1 MKCTMNN
8 PKTIKQSFPVL
19 EMSCAACASRVGKT
33 LNRQPGV
40 ISASV
45 NYATATATV
54 EYIPEE
60 CSPESLKSAIQA
72 AGYDLIIET
81 EQNNPIDKAE
91 EAHLRK
97 YRKLKRRTLAALCLS
112 LPLSIISMCFMDL
125 PYASYLTWLLST
137 PVVFGLGR
145 DFYINA
151 WTQLKHGS
159 ANMDTLV
166 ANSTGIAYAFSLFN
180 LFFPDFWLSRGIQP
194 QIYFEASSMII
205 TFILLGRTLE
215 ERAKGNTSAALR
227 KLMGLQP
234 KTVIR
239 LTTSG
244 EQEEVPV
251 DLVRSGDR
259 LQVKPGEKIA
269 VDGIVCEGSS
279 FVDESMLSGEPVA
292 VKKQVGDK
300 VYAGTINQKGSFI
313 FTAERVGS
321 ETMLSQI
328 IRMVQEAQG
337 SKAPVQK
344 TVDRI
349 AAVFVPAILSIA
361 LLTFFLWLFLSP
373 SEGFTHGLLAAV
385 TVLIIACP
393 CALGLATPT
402 AIMVGIGKGAESG
415 ILIKDAE
422 CLEVAK
428 QIDTVVLDKTGTLT
442 EGKPVLTDLLWETE
456 SPKLRNIFFSL
467 EKRSEHPLAEAA
479 VSALKGE
486 SLPLTDFESLT
497 GTGIYGKLESTTY
510 YAGNLR
516 LLNQRNITISNRLAE
531 AASRFTEEAKTVI
544 WFANET
550 EALAVAAI
558 TDQIKDSSKQAI
570 STLKERGIEVYMLT
584 GDNQKTATVLAQK
597 AGITHFRAEV
607 LPAQKADFIRELQQQ
622 GKQVA
627 MVGDGINDS
636 AALAQA
642 DLSIAMGKGS
652 DIAIDVAKMTI
663 ISSDLRKIADAIH
676 LSTLTVRT
684 IRENLFWAFIYN
696 LIGIPVAAGIL
707 YPVCGF
713 LLNPMIAGAAMAM
726 SSVSVVTN
734 SLRLRKK
741 KLSTDCIT
749 TPASSELTVSK
760 ETESCCIPISTRTK
774 TFQVEGMMCDHCRS
788 RVEKVLNG
796 IEGVTAS
803 VTLDPPVATLTF
815 NKEVLTIEELQ
826 QVIDK
831 KAGDYRL
838 S

>member
-19 EMSCAACASRVGKT
+19 EMSCAACASRVDKT

-467 EKRSEHPLAEAA
+467 EKRSEHPLAEAV

-741 KLSTDCIT
+741 KLSTDSIA
-749 TPASSELTVSK
+749 ASEP
-760 ETESCCIPISTRTK
+760 ETSGEPESASTSISTYTI
-774 TFQVEGMMCDHCRS
+774 EGMMCDHCRA

-796 IEGVTAS
+796 IEDVTAS
-803 VTLDPPVATLTF
+803 VTLNPPVATLTF
-815 NKEVLTIEELQ
+815 KTKVLSREELQ
-826 QVIDK
+826 KIIDE